1 MMLFFIYAILAP
13 GNSPQRGSAMTVEKK
28 RLTLDLDAPVQRR
41 LKAVAAL
48 KGVSMRL
55 YCQTAIERE
64 LANDEAQDLLSG
76 RFSFAKLEASRDEI
90 LGDRVFQG
98 DSVKFIRQSRESRN
112 I

>member
-1 MMLFFIYAILAP
+1 
-13 GNSPQRGSAMTVEKK
+13 MTVEKK

-64 LANDEAQDLLSG
+64 LANDEAQGLLSG

-98 DSVKFIRQSRESRN
+98 DSVEFIRQSRESRN

>member
-1 MMLFFIYAILAP
+1 
-13 GNSPQRGSAMTVEKK
+13 MTVEKK
-28 RLTLDLDAPVQRR
+28 RLTLDLDAPIQRR

-64 LANDEAQDLLSG
+64 LAKDEADGLLSG

-98 DSVKFIRQSRESRN
+98 DSVEGAC
-112 I
+112 

>member
-1 MMLFFIYAILAP
+1 
-13 GNSPQRGSAMTVEKK
+13 MTVEKK

-64 LANDEAQDLLSG
+64 LANDEAQGLLSG

-90 LGDRVFQG
+90 LVDRVFQG
-98 DSVKFIRQSRESRN
+98 DSVEYIRQARESRN

>member
-1 MMLFFIYAILAP
+1 
-13 GNSPQRGSAMTVEKK
+13 MTVEKK

-55 YCQTAIERE
+55 YCQAAIERE
-64 LANDEAQDLLSG
+64 LANDEAQGLLSG

-98 DSVKFIRQSRESRN
+98 DSVEIIRQARESRN
-112 I
+112 IS

>member
-1 MMLFFIYAILAP
+1 
-13 GNSPQRGSAMTVEKK
+13 MTVEKK

-64 LANDEAQDLLSG
+64 LANDEADGLLSG

>member
-1 MMLFFIYAILAP
+1 
-13 GNSPQRGSAMTVEKK
+13 MTVEKK

-64 LANDEAQDLLSG
+64 LANDEAEGLLSG

-98 DSVKFIRQSRESRN
+98 DSVEYIRQARESRN

>member
-1 MMLFFIYAILAP
+1 
-13 GNSPQRGSAMTVEKK
+13 MTVEKK
-28 RLTLDLDAPVQRR
+28 RLTLDLDAPIQRR

-64 LANDEAQDLLSG
+64 LAKDEADGLLSG
-76 RFSFAKLEASRDEI
+76 RFSFAKLEASRDEN
-90 LGDRVFQG
+90 LPDRVFQR
-98 DSVKFIRQSRESRN
+98 DSVEIIRQARESRN

>member
-1 MMLFFIYAILAP
+1 MKA
-13 GNSPQRGSAMTVEKK
+13 EKK
-28 RLTLDLDAPVQRR
+28 RLTLDIDAPVQRR

-48 KGVSMRL
+48 KGVSMRQ

-64 LANDEAQDLLSG
+64 LSKDESSDQRPSG
-76 RFSFAKLEASRDEI
+76 FRFSELEARRDEI

-98 DSVKFIRQSRESRN
+98 DSVELIRQARDSRN

>member
-1 MMLFFIYAILAP
+1 
-13 GNSPQRGSAMTVEKK
+13 MTVEKK

-64 LANDEAQDLLSG
+64 LANDEADGLLSG

-90 LGDRVFQG
+90 LGDRVFQR

>member
-1 MMLFFIYAILAP
+1 
-13 GNSPQRGSAMTVEKK
+13 MTVEKK

>member
-1 MMLFFIYAILAP
+1 
-13 GNSPQRGSAMTVEKK
+13 MTVEKK

-64 LANDEAQDLLSG
+64 LANDEAQGLLSG

-98 DSVKFIRQSRESRN
+98 DSVEIIRQARESRD

>member
-1 MMLFFIYAILAP
+1 
-13 GNSPQRGSAMTVEKK
+13 MTVEKK

-48 KGVSMRL
+48 KGVSMPL
-55 YCQTAIERE
+55 YCQKAIERE
-64 LANDEAQDLLSG
+64 LANDEAQGLLSG

-98 DSVKFIRQSRESRN
+98 DSVEFIRQSRESRN

>member
-1 MMLFFIYAILAP
+1 MKV
-13 GNSPQRGSAMTVEKK
+13 QKK

-55 YCQTAIERE
+55 YCQAAIEQE
-64 LANDEAQDLLSG
+64 LAKDEASGLLSG

-98 DSVKFIRQSRESRN
+98 DSTEIIRQAREARR
-112 I
+112 IL

>member
-1 MMLFFIYAILAP
+1 
-13 GNSPQRGSAMTVEKK
+13 MTVEKK
-28 RLTLDLDAPVQRR
+28 RLTLDLDAPIQRR

-55 YCQTAIERE
+55 YCQKAIERE
-64 LANDEAQDLLSG
+64 LANDEADGLLSG
-76 RFSFAKLEASRDEI
+76 RFSFAKLEASRDET

-98 DSVKFIRQSRESRN
+98 DSAEIIRQARESRN

>member
-1 MMLFFIYAILAP
+1 
-13 GNSPQRGSAMTVEKK
+13 MTVEKK

-64 LANDEAQDLLSG
+64 LAKDEADGLLSG

-98 DSVKFIRQSRESRN
+98 DSVEIIRQARESRN

>member
-1 MMLFFIYAILAP
+1 
-13 GNSPQRGSAMTVEKK
+13 MTVEKK
-28 RLTLDLDAPVQRR
+28 RLTLDLDAPIQRR

-64 LANDEAQDLLSG
+64 LAKDEAEGLLSD

-98 DSVKFIRQSRESRN
+98 DSVEIIRQARESRN

>member
-1 MMLFFIYAILAP
+1 
-13 GNSPQRGSAMTVEKK
+13 MTVEKK

-64 LANDEAQDLLSG
+64 LANDEAQGLLSG

-98 DSVKFIRQSRESRN
+98 DSVEFIQQSRESRN

>member
-1 MMLFFIYAILAP
+1 
-13 GNSPQRGSAMTVEKK
+13 MTVEKK

-41 LKAVAAL
+41 LKEVAAL

-55 YCQTAIERE
+55 YCQKAIERE
-64 LANDEAQDLLSG
+64 LANDEAQGLLSG

-98 DSVKFIRQSRESRN
+98 DSVEFIRQSRESRN

>member
-1 MMLFFIYAILAP
+1 
-13 GNSPQRGSAMTVEKK
+13 MTVEKK
-28 RLTLDLDAPVQRR
+28 RLTLDLDAPIQRR

-64 LANDEAQDLLSG
+64 LAKDEGDGLLSG

-90 LGDRVFQG
+90 LVDRVFQG
-98 DSVKFIRQSRESRN
+98 DSVEIIRQARESRN

>member
-1 MMLFFIYAILAP
+1 
-13 GNSPQRGSAMTVEKK
+13 MTVEKK

-64 LANDEAQDLLSG
+64 LANDEAQGLLSG

-98 DSVKFIRQSRESRN
+98 DSVEIIRQARDSRN